1 MLRYLTAGE
10 SHGEALVAFLSGM
23 PAGLKIDQTFVNR
36 ELWRRQQGYG
46 RGGRMRIE
54 RDTAH
59 ILSGVR
65 HGHTIGSPIAM
76 SLANNDWQ
84 NWTESLPVA
93 EGDPAKHKRVASPRP
108 GHADLAGALKY
119 NFPEA
124 RYVLER
130 ASARESAARV
140 ALCAIAKLF
149 LHKLGIEVL
158 SHVVTTGAI
167 TLPDQVPWE
176 KIRALHGREEVLLNC
191 ADPEAEQR
199 MKEEVDKVLKT
210 GDSLGGVFEVV
221 AHQVPPGLGTY
232 VQWDERLDA
241 LLAAAVM
248 SLQAVKAVE
257 IGAGVAAAFAPG
269 SAVHDEIG
277 YTASS
282 GYTAFSRTR
291 NNAGGI
297 EGGVSNGQEIRVRG
311 YLKPISTLRR
321 PLQSVDFSTREP
333 VKAAYE
339 RSDVCVVP
347 AAGVAAEAMVALTLA
362 RSALEKFGGDS
373 MIETLRSRHCLRRR
387 AAKAHRRHVRVDV
400 CRPRRR
406 PRRPAN
412 RHRPPHRC
420 HRRHLQ
426 GRSRRQTRPYQS
438 RNYSYRGP
446 PLPERRMPQHPRF
459 SRERIS
465 PQQSHGSRPGR
476 SWQSL

>member
-1 MLRYLTAGE
+1 MLRYFTAGE

-23 PAGLKIDQTFVNR
+23 PAGLKIDQTFLDR

-46 RGGRMRIE
+46 RGGRMKIE

-65 HGHTIGSPIAM
+65 QGMTIGSPI
-76 SLANNDWQ
+76 SIQLENRDWK
-84 NWTESLPVA
+84 NWQESLPVG

-140 ALCAIAKLF
+140 AIGAIAKLF
-149 LHKLGIEVL
+149 LRELGIEVL
-158 SHVVTTGAI
+158 SHVVTTGGV
-167 TLPDQVPWE
+167 TVPDEVPWQE
-176 KIRALHGREEVLLNC
+176 IRALHDRDDVLLNC
-191 ADPEAEQR
+191 ADAEAEKR
-199 MKEEVDKVLKT
+199 MKDEVDKVLKA

-232 VQWDERLDA
+232 AQWDERLDA
-241 LLAAAVM
+241 MLAAAVM

-257 IGAGVAAAFAPG
+257 IGAGVAAAFAAG

-277 YTASS
+277 YSGTS

-362 RSALEKFGGDS
+362 RAALEKFGGDS
-373 MIETLRSRHCLRRR
+373 MTETFR
-387 AAKAHRRHVRVDV
+387 
-400 CRPRRR
+400 
-406 PRRPAN
+406 N
-412 RHRPPHRC
+412 F
-420 HRRHLQ
+420 Q
-426 GRSRRQTRPYQS
+426 GYCQQLK
-438 RNYSYRGP
+438 NY
-446 PLPERRMPQHPRF
+446 
-459 SRERIS
+459 
-465 PQQSHGSRPGR
+465 
-476 SWQSL
+476 